1 MGKIRAIVKRADEQF
16 GHVTW
21 IGNSLKNLQTQ
32 VGGYIECVTDPAGR
46 FVILCDEEGRLK
58 DKPYNCTVDFGP
70 HRHPVSFVG
79 DIIAVGVGEED
90 FVDLPEEISLKAWK
104 EMIK

>member
-16 GHVTW
+16 GHVTR
-21 IGNSLKNLQTQ
+21 ISNSLKNLQTQ

-58 DKPYNCTVDFGP
+58 DKPYNCIVDFGP
-70 HRHPVSFVG
+70 YSCDFVG
-79 DIIAVGVGEED
+79 DIIAVGAGYED
-90 FVDLPEEISLKAWK
+90 FVNLPEEISLKVWK
-104 EMIK
+104 ELIR